1 MHETEERNDAKQA
14 SRTWP
19 SMGVRP
25 YRKWLERKRCARLK
39 PRERFGCSPHG
50 ARDHTARKAHF
61 GARMLR
67 LLPLGALPM
76 AGEAFC
82 GSLGGGS
89 GTGGC
94 KVT

>member
-1 MHETEERNDAKQA
+1 MMPNKHRAHGHRWVCARTENGWRGSVARGSNLENDSA
-14 SRTWP
+14 
-19 SMGVRP
+19 VRP
-25 YRKWLERKRCARLK
+25 TAPATTLRAK
-39 PRERFGCSPHG
+39 PIL
-50 ARDHTARKAHF
+50 
-61 GARMLR
+61 ARMLR